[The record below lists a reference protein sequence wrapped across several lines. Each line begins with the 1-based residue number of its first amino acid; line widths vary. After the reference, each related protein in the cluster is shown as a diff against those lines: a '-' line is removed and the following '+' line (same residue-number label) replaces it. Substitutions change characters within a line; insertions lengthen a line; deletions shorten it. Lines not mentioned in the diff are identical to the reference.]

1 MSPFLHGTIAIA
13 VTFVVLLDYGVI
25 AATSQIT
32 QQQRQQNMITSLSTR
47 QQHQQHQN
55 NQHRVTQKMSEWKNR
70 NYQETEWI
78 PPWRD
83 VVPVVSSPTLNP
95 SAVTITT
102 PSPVVVVTTT
112 SPTKSPTT
120 NTPTKYPT
128 KSPTTMNPTA
138 PPSPTIKTTSSPT
151 RSPTTAAPV
160 PVVIVATTVAPV
172 PAVIV
177 PATIAPEPVPATT
190 TTGIL
195 NLPIS
200 VPTLPPTT
208 TTQQQQ
214 QQLVSEAT
222 GPTIVAPT
230 TDQQVVYLNT
240 TIYDENNGGGI
251 ETACMLLPS
260 IGTYVTEIFD
270 IEYFIYLS
278 GDGDSDSEEKTI
290 IDIDTVQDI
299 VDSLVEPKLHNSLVD
314 NGMGCRGTDFVS
326 SKHTMIYLS
335 SNGRDTV
342 SGTRCPIEKNEGDA
356 NTNATSC
363 YQVWGQLEAT
373 MWFSPRRRQLRQ
385 RQLQSSNNGATP
397 FGDREAYN
405 EFVSWMEDSFD
416 SLTDDNTDTDNAGTG
431 TRVVLQAAIFKGFV
445 NINGFDGTVME
456 QPQDVGIT
464 PTAAFMGSSYAQ
476 SNDGGPINITF
487 GVIIIVASALVLSFV
502 VFFVVMRKK
511 KNHRAY
517 KEHTK
522 CIDELELDS
531 EDDMEYDP
539 NVVNDEDLFQEG
551 RPLPEEYNVT
561 MENADHDYRTCANPS
576 CKACL
581 ERKDPIFIATE
592 KNIGFLDNLSILQDD
607 KYKLYNQR
615 DGGSLHDDT
624 QIL

>member
-1 MSPFLHGTIAIA
+1 MSPFLRGTIAIA
-13 VTFVVLLDYGVI
+13 VTFVVLDYGVI
-25 AATSQIT
+25 ATSQIT
-32 QQQRQQNMITSLSTR
+32 QQQRQNMITSSTR
-47 QQHQQHQN
+47 QHQHQQQNQN
-55 NQHRVTQKMSEWKNR
+55 NQHRSLQDEIEYSVNKMSDGDVLSWKNR

-78 PPWRD
+78 PPWID
-83 VVPVVSSPTLNP
+83 VPVPSPTLSP
-95 SAVTITT
+95 SVTITT
-102 PSPVVVVTTT
+102 TTSSPVVTTT
-112 SPTKSPTT
+112 ASPTKYPT

-128 KSPTTMNPTA
+128 KSPTINPTA
-138 PPSPTIKTTSSPT
+138 PPTIETTTSSPT
-151 RSPTTAAPV
+151 TSFPTRSPTIAPV

-172 PAVIV
+172 VV
-177 PATIAPEPVPATT
+177 VPATT
-190 TTGIL
+190 TAIL

-214 QQLVSEAT
+214 LVSEAT
-222 GPTIVAPT
+222 GPTIAPT
-230 TDQQVVYLNT
+230 DQVVLNT
-240 TIYDENNGGGI
+240 TIYENNGGI
-251 ETACMLLPS
+251 ETTCILLPS
-260 IGTYVTEIFD
+260 IGTYITEIFD
-270 IEYFIYLS
+270 IEYFLYL
-278 GDGDSDSEEKTI
+278 GGDSEER
-290 IDIDTVQDI
+290 IDIDDVQDI
-299 VDSLVEPKLHNSLVD
+299 VDSLVEPKLHNALVD
-314 NGMGCRGTDFVS
+314 SGMGCRGTDFVS

-342 SGTRCPIEKNEGDA
+342 SGTRCPIEA
-356 NTNATSC
+356 NGEYNAPASNATSC

-373 MWFSPRRRQLRQ
+373 MWFSPRRQLRQ

-416 SLTDDNTDTDNAGTG
+416 SLTDNADAVDAG
-431 TRVVLQAAIFKGFV
+431 VLQATFKGFV

-464 PTAAFMGSSYAQ
+464 PTAAFIGSSYAQ
-476 SNDGGPINITF
+476 ANDGGPINITF
-487 GVIIIVASALVLSFV
+487 GLIIIVASVLVLSFV
-502 VFFVVMRKK
+502 VFFVIMRRKK
-511 KNHRAY
+511 NRRAY

-531 EDDMEYDP
+531 EDDMEYNP
-539 NVVNDEDLFQEG
+539 NVVNDEDLFREV

-592 KNIGFLDNLSILQDD
+592 KNIGFLENLSVLRDD
-607 KYKLYNQR
+607 KYKLYDQR